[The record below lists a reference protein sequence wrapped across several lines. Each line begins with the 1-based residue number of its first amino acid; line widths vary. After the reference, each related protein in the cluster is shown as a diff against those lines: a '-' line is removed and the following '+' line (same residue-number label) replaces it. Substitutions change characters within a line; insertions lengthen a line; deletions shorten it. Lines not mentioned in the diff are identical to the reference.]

1 MDRQVKIMVS
11 NQNIV
16 IFYGSFFMII
26 AILLIS
32 ASSEQQQQLLVKL
45 PSAYAQGFV
54 FPGEKPT
61 ISVVGEA
68 ERKIPPDETKV
79 SLAVEN
85 TEANANLARKNNAE
99 KIDKIISVLK
109 NSGLT
114 NENITTSNFEIR
126 PNYDTANN
134 NFEKIVSYTA
144 LNKITLTTSSNAN
157 ISSLIDVAVNS
168 GANRV
173 DSIEFTSSKNV
184 LNESFK
190 ELLKE
195 AFNDAL
201 QKVEILSNEGNF
213 LINGVKNIDLA
224 QNNGYNPPIPYYALD
239 QQRMSS
245 TTEKSDAPPTQIIP
259 QENTLSVTIPITFFI
274 DNINSNSNSSE
285 NQTQ

>member
-1 MDRQVKIMVS
+1 MDSRIKIMYS

-16 IFYGSFFMII
+16 IFYGFFSMIFSL
-26 AILLIS
+26 LLIS
-32 ASSEQQQQLLVKL
+32 VSSEKQQLLVEL

-68 ERKIPPDETKV
+68 ERKISPDETRV
-79 SLAVEN
+79 SISVEN

-99 KIDKIISVLK
+99 KIDKIITVLK
-109 NSGLT
+109 NNGLT
-114 NENITTSNFEIR
+114 NENISTSNFEIR

-144 LNKITLTTSSNAN
+144 LNNIILTTSSNAN
-157 ISSLIDVAVNS
+157 TSFIDFAVNS

-173 DSIEFTSSKNV
+173 DSIEFTSSKKV
-184 LNESFK
+184 LNENFN
-190 ELLKE
+190 ELLKD
-195 AFNDAL
+195 AFTDAI

-224 QNNGYNPPIPYYALD
+224 QNNGYNPPIPYYSLD
-239 QQRMSS
+239 QERMSS
-245 TTEKSDAPPTQIIP
+245 TTEKSDTSPTQIIP
-259 QENTLSVTIPITFFI
+259 QENILTVTIPITFFI
-274 DNINSNSNSSE
+274 DNINSNSNKSV

>member
-1 MDRQVKIMVS
+1 MES
-11 NQNIV
+11 NQNNV
-16 IFYGSFFMII
+16 IFYGFFPMIFTL
-26 AILLIS
+26 LLIS
-32 ASSEQQQQLLVKL
+32 VSSDKQQLLSVEL

-54 FPGEKPT
+54 FPVEKPS

-68 ERKIPPDETKV
+68 EKKISPDETKI
-79 SLAVEN
+79 SFAVEN

-99 KIDKIISVLK
+99 KMDKIITVLK
-109 NSGLT
+109 NNGLT
-114 NENITTSNFEIR
+114 NENISTSNFEIR

-144 LNKITLTTSSNAN
+144 LNKIILTTSSNAN
-157 ISSLIDVAVNS
+157 ISSFIDFAVNS

-173 DSIEFTSSKNV
+173 DNIEFTSSKKV
-184 LNESFK
+184 LNENFK

-195 AFNDAL
+195 AFNDAM

-224 QNNGYNPPIPYYALD
+224 QNNGYNPPITPYYALD
-239 QQRMSS
+239 QERMSS
-245 TTEKSDAPPTQIIP
+245 TTEKSDTPPTQIIP
-259 QENTLSVTIPITFFI
+259 QENTLSVTIPVTFFI
-274 DNINSNSNSSE
+274 DNIDSNSNRNE